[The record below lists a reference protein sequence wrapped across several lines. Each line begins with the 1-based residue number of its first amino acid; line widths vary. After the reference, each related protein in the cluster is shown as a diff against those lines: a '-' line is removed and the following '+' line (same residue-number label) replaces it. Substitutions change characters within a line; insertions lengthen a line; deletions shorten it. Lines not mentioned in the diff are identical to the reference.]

1 MYVSEIT
8 KLVFMISTIHFVISR
23 IVFVMSGVEFMIM
36 NLNSD
41 MYILRICI
49 LDTYISLIA
58 GK

>member
-1 MYVSEIT
+1 M
-8 KLVFMISTIHFVISR
+8 
-23 IVFVMSGVEFMIM
+23 VFVMSGVEFMIM

-41 MYILRICI
+41 MYISRIRI